1 MIKRF
6 IIFANLVAV
15 LASGAVAAEV
25 VQTPFPSSD
34 RVLRIV
40 VPFPAGSGSDGLTR
54 VIAQELQ
61 PRLGVPVVV
70 DNRAGANGQIGTLHV
85 AQAAADGYTV
95 LLATNS
101 THSANPFLFKSL
113 RYDPVEDFEPIG
125 LILVNPLLLV
135 VRADA
140 PYTGAGLLLS
150 EARRRPGE
158 LTYGYGNTGG
168 QVSGA
173 MLSTMGHMQARAIPY
188 KGTPGALADL
198 SSGLLDFMIVDYPAS
213 RPFLDSGRIR
223 SLGTTGRRRLPT
235 LPNLPSLHEVPDLAG
250 YELVAWLGLVAPKGT
265 PASVVARLNQAL
277 QEVLKIP
284 SVRDRLQ
291 SMGTE
296 VTPGSPTEFAV
307 FMREQTQIWRAR
319 IAEAGITPE

>member
-1 MIKRF
+1 MWKRF
-6 IIFANLVAV
+6 ILYSTLTVVMCGTAGVAT
-15 LASGAVAAEV
+15 S
-25 VQTPFPSSD
+25 QTPFPSPD
-34 RVLRIV
+34 RTLRIV
-40 VPFPAGSGSDGLTR
+40 VPFPAGSGSDALTR

-61 PRLGVPVVV
+61 PRLGAPVVV
-70 DNRAGANGQIGTLHV
+70 DNRAGANGQIGAQHV

-113 RYDPVEDFEPIG
+113 RYNPLSDFEPIG
-125 LILVNPLLLV
+125 LILVNPLILV

-140 PYTGAGLLLS
+140 PYTSAARLLS
-150 EARRRPGE
+150 EARQRPGE

-173 MLSTMGHMQARAIPY
+173 MFGTIGRVHARAIPY

-198 SSGLLDFMIVDYPAS
+198 TGGLLDFMIVDYPAS

-223 SLGTTGRRRLPT
+223 PLGTTGQRRLPT
-235 LPNLPSLHEVPDLAG
+235 LPHLPTLHEVPGLPG
-250 YELVAWLGLVAPKGT
+250 YELVAWLGLLAPKGT
-265 PASVVARLNQAL
+265 PASTVARLNQAL
-277 QEVLKIP
+277 QEVLKVP

-291 SMGTE
+291 AMGTE
-296 VTPGSPTEFAV
+296 VTPGSPQEFAV
-307 FMREQTQIWRAR
+307 FMREQTEIWRAR